1 MSQKRALF
9 IFQRDWGIKTGVP
22 IASYFLSK
30 GYEIGG
36 VTVKK
41 SVFDSISSHSISK
54 KLLFLKDFDSVINDP
69 LSVDGVNEISLQEIC
84 NNLGID
90 SIWP

>member
-22 IASYFLSK
+22 IASCFLSK

-41 SVFDSISSHSISK
+41 SVFDCLFMKLSRKRLLKNSLKIKSHSS
-54 KLLFLKDFDSVINDP
+54 
-69 LSVDGVNEISLQEIC
+69 
-84 NNLGID
+84 
-90 SIWP
+90 